1 MTAFLAAVQSS
12 DPDSSAGTFYALAA
26 LSMLAMWAVLSAG
39 CGFSDFYRRGT
50 HCPLFTR
57 PSWLPRAWLRALHRR
72 PRVYL
77 ALCHCAPLAL
87 ALAARAPASRARR
100 LGAALALSAYALAE
114 SSVTGSHRDH
124 ANVYLSLIHI

>member
-57 PSWLPRAWLRALHRR
+57 PLCQEVFWEGLGITMCA
-72 PRVYL
+72 RVW
-77 ALCHCAPLAL
+77 
-87 ALAARAPASRARR
+87 RTS
-100 LGAALALSAYALAE
+100 
-114 SSVTGSHRDH
+114 
-124 ANVYLSLIHI
+124 